1 MKRGWGAR
9 EKRGRGGGREGSVA
23 EYKGEGVRGE
33 EWGRQDWHTSRK
45 CLSPQQEPTS
55 PSPIRIKQLQRGC
68 YRGIILSRGHHHP
81 PLFPAL
87 PIPLTYP
94 SLEKATDTKE
104 VCKFT
109 SLTPFALQRDP
120 LTEDPLSRL
129 SHTGYKTVWIS
140 AGKCRSVQIVYR
152 LCLNMYHTCFWVEQR
167 LIDSLSLSCRFFESR
182 SHSQTY
188 IYIISGMVGQVPII

>member
-1 MKRGWGAR
+1 MPLPTAR
-9 EKRGRGGGREGSVA
+9 AHLSFPHT
-23 EYKGEGVRGE
+23 YKTATEGVLPGYN
-33 EWGRQDWHTSRK
+33 S
-45 CLSPQQEPTS
+45 LSWTPP
-55 PSPIRIKQLQRGC
+55 
-68 YRGIILSRGHHHP
+68 P